1 MAASMGSTGRTLT
14 SLPEAGR
21 KHGLNRE
28 RVHQIKKKALSKVR
42 ASDKARDVWRGPGV
56 GQKVNKHAP
65 QNVPHNG
72 RVTISSYHEL
82 ITLRGG
88 REMMGLS
95 LIVGTA
101 ATVAANPV
109 LAGCASVLLEAMHSD
124 PAIAPTDC
132 RRKRKA
138 RATVPEEAGSPRPI
152 LRALGADIGIG

>member
-1 MAASMGSTGRTLT
+1 VYEM
-14 SLPEAGR
+14 PGR
-21 KHGLNRE
+21 KYGLNRE
-28 RVHQIKKKALSKVR
+28 RVRQIEKKALRKIR
-42 ASDKARDVWRGPGV
+42 ASEQARDAWRGPGD
-56 GQKVNKHAP
+56 GQKVIKNAP
-65 QNVPHNG
+65 RNVRHNG
-72 RVTISSYHEL
+72 RATIPSYHGL

-109 LAGCASVLLEAMHSD
+109 LAGCASVLMEAMHSD
-124 PAIAPTDC
+124 PDVAPTDR

-152 LRALGADIGIG
+152 LRALGADSGIG